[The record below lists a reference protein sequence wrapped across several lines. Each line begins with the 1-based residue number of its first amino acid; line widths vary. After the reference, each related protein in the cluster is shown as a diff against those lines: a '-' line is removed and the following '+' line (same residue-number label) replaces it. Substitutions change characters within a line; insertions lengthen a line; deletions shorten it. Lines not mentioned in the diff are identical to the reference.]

1 MIALFDINPKP
12 IIVSDGEFEILTIKS
27 SSFTEF
33 SNCKIQIVNKNQSA
47 AELFDNNQTSDIIQS
62 DPFDVKTGD
71 FTHQYQVGF
80 KLQQN
85 NISSGANITL
95 KIYFVDSTGKVI
107 SNVFSLKTLIASQ

>member
-71 FTHQYQVGF
+71 FTHQY
-80 KLQQN
+80 